1 MHRIADI
8 VIENAVVLTMDPDNP
23 RAEALAIAG
32 NRIVAVGDRARI
44 AALKGPSTRV
54 VDAGG
59 ATAMPGFI
67 ESHMHIFPGA
77 TQLDSLNLAGLTGFE
92 AIAAAVRKRASE
104 RPDEKLILAEQA
116 QYAMFGADQ
125 PIDRHVLD
133 RILPDRLLAFYAA
146 DHHTIWANTKT
157 LETTGLLAGAKA
169 PAGSEIVLG
178 PDGKANGELREFQ
191 AYEPII
197 HMTPT
202 GGREGNGLFSGRALA
217 RTPSAEERARDIAAL
232 KRGLDYCAS
241 LGITSFHN
249 MDGDPWQLELLDE
262 IDRTEGLKVRAY
274 VPFRMMPDMEI
285 AEFSRAVEERARYA
299 GERLKTGF
307 VKMFM
312 DGVLESTTAFML
324 DDYGGHPGLK
334 GEALFGQ
341 EQFEAICVEADRL
354 GLQIAVHAIGDA
366 AVRRTLDGYAA
377 ARNANGARD
386 SRHRIEHIE
395 TLDPADLPRFA
406 ELGVVASIQP
416 THAPG
421 DYFPPGLIT
430 SLIGEKRLKLAYAWQ
445 TIRDT
450 GARVCFASDWPVA
463 PLDPLYGVRA
473 ALTRKAMCNGAA
485 AETQSLADTLA
496 SFTREGAYVEFAEN
510 DKGVLKAGRLA
521 DVVVLDG
528 DIDQAAP
535 EAVDRLKVRAT
546 ICDGRFSYE
555 A

>member
-1 MHRIADI
+1 MGVNADI
-8 VIENAVVLTMDPDNP
+8 VIDNATVLTMDPANP
-23 RAEALAIAG
+23 RAEAIAIAG
-32 NRIVAVGDRARI
+32 NRIVAVGTSAGIAR
-44 AALKGPSTRV
+44 LKTQATRV
-54 VDAGG
+54 FDAHG
-59 ATAMPGFI
+59 ATVLPGFI
-67 ESHMHIFPGA
+67 ESHMHLFPGA
-77 TQLDSLNLAGLTGFE
+77 TQLDSLNLAGLTGFD
-92 AIAAAVRKRASE
+92 AIAAAVRRRAAE

-116 QYAMFGADQ
+116 QYAMFGEGTA
-125 PIDRHVLD
+125 IDRHVLD
-133 RILPDRLLAFYAA
+133 RILPDRMLAFYAA
-146 DHHTIWANTKT
+146 DHHTIWANTKA

-178 PDGKANGELREFQ
+178 LDGKANGELREFQ
-191 AYEPII
+191 AYEPIV
-197 HMTPT
+197 HLTPT

-217 RTPSAEERARDIAAL
+217 RTPTAAERAHDIAAL

-262 IDRTEGLKVRAY
+262 IDRTEGLKARAY
-274 VPFRMMPDMEI
+274 IPFRMMPDMDI
-285 AEFSRAVEERARYA
+285 AEFSRAVEERSRYA

-324 DDYGGHPGLK
+324 DDYGGHPGVK

-377 ARNANGARD
+377 ARKANGVRD

-421 DYFPPGLIT
+421 DYFPPGLI
-430 SLIGEKRLKLAYAWQ
+430 SNLIGEKRLRLAYAWQ

-450 GARVCFASDWPVA
+450 GVRLCFASDWPVA

-473 ALTRKAMCNGAA
+473 ALTRTAMCDGAA
-485 AETQSLADTLA
+485 AETQSLGDTLA
-496 SFTREGAYVEFAEN
+496 SFTRDGAFVEFAEN
-510 DKGVLKAGRLA
+510 DKGMLRPGMLA

-528 DIDQAAP
+528 DIENAAP
-535 EAVDRLKVRAT
+535 EEVDRLKVRAT